1 MSIELVTGHAGS
13 AHVTSAQDGRLNA
26 AAWGDGKYVL
36 PLQAQFAITVDSAN
50 QVTVATG
57 DALLEGRHVTSEAP
71 TTLAVDSG
79 TQGMKRND
87 IVCIVYSKNG
97 SGVESAALQ
106 VVKGT
111 ESSGTPTDPTLPSGS
126 ILAGDS
132 TCSMAL
138 WRLPI
143 NGITL
148 GTPEQLFDVAD
159 ELSANENATYSL
171 GYTSS
176 TRVITLTGAGG
187 GASTSAALPA
197 ASSST
202 FGMVKTG
209 SGISNSG
216 GAISVPVVSSA
227 TDGLMTPIQ
236 RAKLNNLSDNVGS
249 ASGGFMGFGYQNS
262 GGSVYLYFPV
272 NAIGKTSASLNS
284 VGTFTLSGNGT
295 SANVSPSLSSVSAAL
310 RNGGALL
317 ELSFSAS
324 VTSVGTRET
333 LTAWCS
339 SMSVSFS

>member
-1 MSIELVTGHAGS
+1 MSIELVTGHAGT

-26 AAWGDGKYVL
+26 AAWGTGKYVL

-57 DALLEGRHVTSEAP
+57 DAMLEGRHVTSEAP

-79 TQGMKRND
+79 TQSMKRND
-87 IVCIVYSKNG
+87 LVCIVYAKNG

-111 ESSGTPTDPTLPSGS
+111 ETSGTPTDPAIPSGS

-132 TCSMAL
+132 ACAMAL

-176 TRVITLTGAGG
+176 TRAITLTGAGG
-187 GASTSAALPA
+187 GASTSATLPV
-197 ASSST
+197 ASGST
-202 FGMVKTG
+202 FGLVKTG
-209 SGISNSG
+209 SGITNSSG
-216 GAISVPVVSSA
+216 IISVQAA
-227 TDGLMTPIQ
+227 TTSRDGLMTSTQ
-236 RAKLNNLSDNVGS
+236 VATLNKLASEKTWTGS
-249 ASGGFMGFGYQNS
+249 AMGFGYMNAS
-262 GGSVYLYFPV
+262 NAHWVYIPVHAPGS
-272 NAIGKTSASLNS
+272 T
-284 VGTFTLSGNGT
+284 
-295 SANVSPSLSSVSAAL
+295 
-310 RNGGALL
+310 
-317 ELSFSAS
+317 SAS
-324 VTSVGTRET
+324 VTLSGTIEQSGNGSSATLNFLKSNPYTCQVINGGSLLQLTFNAAGTTSARHACTYWFSSISVT
-333 LTAWCS
+333 
-339 SMSVSFS
+339 FN

>member
-26 AAWGDGKYVL
+26 AAWGGGKYVL
-36 PLQAQFAITVDSAN
+36 PLQAEFEITVDSAN

-57 DALLEGRHVTSEAP
+57 DAMLEGRHITSEAP
-71 TTLAVDSG
+71 TTLTVDSG

-87 IVCIVYSKNG
+87 IVAIVYSKNG

-111 ESSGTPTDPTLPSGS
+111 ETSGTPSDPAIPTGS
-126 ILAGDS
+126 ILAGDTS
-132 TCSMAL
+132 CAMAL

-143 NGITL
+143 DGIAL
-148 GTPEQLFDVAD
+148 GEPVQLFEVAD
-159 ELSANENATYSL
+159 ELATNENATYTLS
-171 GYTSS
+171 YTDS
-176 TRVITLTGAGG
+176 TRVIRLAGDGG
-187 GASTSAALPA
+187 GASSQAVLPVASA
-197 ASSST
+197 ST

-216 GAISVPVVSSA
+216 GTISVPVVSST

-236 RAKLNNLSDNVGS
+236 RAKLNNLSDHVGT

-262 GGSVYLYFPV
+262 SGAVYLYFPV
-272 NAIGKTSASLNS
+272 NAIGKTDASVNS
-284 VGTFTLSGNGT
+284 IGSITLSGNGT
-295 SANVSPSLSSVSAAL
+295 SVNVSPSLSSVSAAL
-310 RNGGALL
+310 RNGGALM
-317 ELSFSAS
+317 EVSFNTT
-324 VTSVGTRET
+324 VTAIGTRET

-339 SMSVSFS
+339 SLSASFQ